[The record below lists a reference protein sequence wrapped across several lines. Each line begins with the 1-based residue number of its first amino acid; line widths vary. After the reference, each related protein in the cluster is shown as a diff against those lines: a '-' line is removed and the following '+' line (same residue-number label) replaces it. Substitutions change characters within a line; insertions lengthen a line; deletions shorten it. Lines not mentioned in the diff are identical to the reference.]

1 MWLEGGHE
9 ATEAC
14 PSTIN
19 IYQPLLNYQQSS
31 QVKIYTETGVGA
43 QHHTSRFKAIDYVK
57 KGDGGSNKKWQAIYS
72 NVIFDKDTFTNIAE
86 NRYNLIFHPQ
96 F

>member
-57 KGDGGSNKKWQAIYS
+57 KGDGESNKKWQYIQEQD
-72 NVIFDKDTFTNIAE
+72 DKDTFTNIAE
-86 NRYNLIFHPQ
+86 NGHNLIFNPQ